1 MYFGYTISELIIF
14 CIAGLVALWSLVNII
29 TGEKHASKFLYW
41 FILAATGFGLWMW
54 RSGSGVAFY
63 HGVKS
68 FIGTP

>member
-14 CIAGLVALWSLVNII
+14 CLAGIIALWSLLNIF
-29 TGEKHASKFLYW
+29 TSEKHASKFPYW
-41 FILAATGFGLWMW
+41 FLLAATGFSLWMW